1 MTHVAAQ
8 ARVPTKALVVFLIV
22 AALLLTL
29 GALTVVRGMVLESRT
44 VQVVNV
50 VDGNTVVVNRDGEE
64 RTLTMAGMRSAIRN
78 PEGYR
83 VGPEFCMGEE
93 AYVWLRDR
101 LPQGATVRIDTSDE
115 GAPEG
120 QEAAV
125 FEIGGDKVNVAMA
138 EAGMAAPTG
147 LGVDGETEEE
157 IAEANLVAQTAGSRD
172 NGVGLY
178 DRDEQCSMG
187 YQLFEATT
195 ALEQTP
201 TTPKAETV
209 AEIDATSVAYA
220 DAVDSVRLVQQRIQG
235 LDPARGT
242 FTDLAYAPAKEKL
255 LATADPVVQQGLGV
269 LQDLNAR
276 RNALAAR

>member
-8 ARVPTKALVVFLIV
+8 ARVPKKALVAFLIV

-29 GALTVVRGMVLESRT
+29 GALTVVRGMLLERRT
-44 VQVVNV
+44 VQVVTV
-50 VDGNTVVVNRDGEE
+50 VDGNTVVVNADGQE
-64 RTLTMAGMRSAIRN
+64 RTLSMAGVRSAIRN

-83 VGPEFCMGEE
+83 VGPEHCMGEE

-101 LPQGATVRIDTSDE
+101 LPQGATVRVVTSKE

-120 QEAAV
+120 QESAI
-125 FEIGGDKVNVAMA
+125 FEIGGHDVNVAMA
-138 EAGMAAPTG
+138 EEGMAAPTG
-147 LGVDGETEEE
+147 LGVDRDTEEE
-157 IAEANLVAQTAGSRD
+157 IAEANRVAQTAGSDD

-178 DRDEQCSMG
+178 DRDTQCTLG
-187 YQLFEATT
+187 YRLYEATT

-201 TTPKAETV
+201 TTPQAETV
-209 AEIDATSVAYA
+209 TEIDATAVAYA
-220 DAVDSVRLVQQRIQG
+220 DAVDSVRLVQQGIQG
-235 LDPARGT
+235 LDASRGT
-242 FTDLAYAPAKEKL
+242 FTDLAYAPAKDKL
-255 LATADPVVQQGLGV
+255 LAAANPVVERGLGV